1 MPSLMPSQADL
12 STTTA
17 AMRRVADNVER
28 VIAGNRDQ
36 VEASVVCLFADGNLL
51 LEGVP
56 GVGKTMLAR
65 SLAASIDGSFHR
77 VQATPDLLPSD
88 LTGISVYDQSTGA
101 FRFVP
106 GPVFANVVLV
116 DEVNRTTPRTQ
127 SALLEPME
135 ERQVTVDGVTH
146 VLPRPYLVVATE
158 NPVDQHGTYPLPEG
172 QLDRFM
178 MTVSVGYPD
187 DVAATE
193 IVKRQLS
200 AHPIDAIGA
209 VVTAAE
215 VVECQQAVRDVHV
228 DDAVLAYVV
237 GLTSATRDH
246 ADVLLGASPRAMVAL
261 TRAAQ
266 SHAAMNGRAFT
277 LPDDVKA
284 VAPSVLA
291 HRLVSKTRGTVSSG
305 TGRDVVRDLLERV
318 AVPLGASR

>member
-1 MPSLMPSQADL
+1 MPTEVDL

-28 VIAGNRDQ
+28 VIAGNRDR
-36 VEASVVCLFADGNLL
+36 VEAAVVCLFADGNLL

-65 SLAASIDGSFHR
+65 ALAASIDGSFHR

-88 LTGISVYDQSTGA
+88 LTGISVYDQTTGA

-106 GPVFANVVLV
+106 GPVFANVVMV

-146 VLPRPYLVVATE
+146 PLPRPYLVVATE

-172 QLDRFM
+172 QLDRFA
-178 MTVSVGYPD
+178 MTVSVGYPNEI
-187 DVAATE
+187 AATE
-193 IVKRQLS
+193 IVKRQL
-200 AHPIDAIGA
+200 ARHPIDALGA

-215 VVECQQAVRDVHV
+215 VVEHQRCVREVHV
-228 DDAVLAYVV
+228 DDAILTYVV
-237 GLTSATRDH
+237 ALAAATRDH
-246 ADVLLGASPRAMVAL
+246 PDVLLGASPRATLAL
-261 TRAAQ
+261 TRTAQAQAALV
-266 SHAAMNGRAFT
+266 GRSYV

-291 HRLVSKTRGTVSSG
+291 HRLVSRTHGTVSSG
-305 TGRDVVRDLLERV
+305 SGRDVVRDLLERV
-318 AVPLGASR
+318 PVPLGVAR